1 MTKTNLCAR
10 LEALEKASV
19 PLETRVVF
27 FSVVDT
33 VADGWTFDCADGS
46 KGCVTRLAGET
57 NEQLS
62 ERASTTARLANP
74 TRSFLALQ
82 QVD

>member
-1 MTKTNLCAR
+1 
-10 LEALEKASV
+10 LEKATV

-27 FSVVDT
+27 FSVVGT
-33 VADGWTFDCADGS
+33 AADGWTFDCADGS

-62 ERASTTARLANP
+62 ERAGIAARLANP
-74 TRSFLALQ
+74 GRRIVFLNQ
-82 QVD
+82 IDG